1 MLSKQRKSVL
11 LQFLFCFCLL
21 AAQLLPASA
30 TEALAASAI
39 KVKVDGQELS
49 VSQAPAVKN
58 GRMLVPMRDIFE
70 AIGASVTWNKTQKT
84 VAAVQGNTTVLLTIG
99 SKTAKVNQ
107 TSKALDEAVEIISGK
122 TMVPV
127 RFVSETLGAKV
138 IWNGHANTVAVVTPK
153 LVNQKAD
160 LTIAAAA
167 SLTDALNELK
177 ISFNA
182 DYPNYHLTFTFG
194 SSGKLATQIQQGA
207 PADVFLSA
215 SKKDMDT
222 LQNGKLIETN
232 TRVNFAE
239 NRLVLIAPR
248 DTALPVAGFDKIN
261 PDAIKQM
268 ALGNPDSVPAG
279 RYAKETLETV
289 KLWDKL
295 QSKIVFASDVRQV
308 LTYVESGNVDL
319 GAVYTS
325 DALSTDKVK
334 ILAIADPRLHSPIIY
349 PGAIVNTSKAAA
361 AASVFLDY
369 LNSEKA
375 MLILSKHGFYV
386 K

>member
-1 MLSKQRKSVL
+1 MSKQRKSVL
-11 LQFLFCFCLL
+11 FLFLFCLSLL
-21 AAQLLPASA
+21 TAQVLPASA
-30 TEALAASAI
+30 VVAQAAATI
-39 KVKVDGQELS
+39 NVKVDGHHLS
-49 VSQAPAVKN
+49 VSQPPVIKN

-70 AIGASVTWNKTQKT
+70 ALGARVTWNGANKTAT
-84 VAAVQGNTTVLLTIG
+84 AVQGSTTIVLTIG
-99 SKTAKVNQ
+99 QKTAKVNQ
-107 TSKALDEAVEIISGK
+107 SSKVLDEAAQIISGK

-127 RFVSETLGAKV
+127 RFVSETFGAKV
-138 IWNGHANTVAVVTPK
+138 IWNEHARTVAVITPK
-153 LVNQKAD
+153 LANQKAD

-177 ISFNA
+177 TSFNA

-222 LQNGKLIETN
+222 LEASKLITSS

-239 NRLVLIAPR
+239 NRLVLIAPK
-248 DTALPVAGFDKIN
+248 DTKLPVAGFDKIN

-268 ALGNPDSVPAG
+268 AIGNPDSVPAG
-279 RYAKETLETV
+279 RYAKETLTNV
-289 KLWDKL
+289 GLWDKL
-295 QSKIVFASDVRQV
+295 QGKIVFASDVRQV

-334 ILAIADPRLHSPIIY
+334 ILAIADTKWHSPIVY
-349 PGAIVNTSKAAA
+349 PGAVVNTSKF
-361 AASVFLDY
+361 ASEADVFLDY

>member
-1 MLSKQRKSVL
+1 MSKPRKSVL
-11 LQFLFCFCLL
+11 MLFLFCLSLL
-21 AAQLLPASA
+21 AAQIMPAS
-30 TEALAASAI
+30 TEVAQAAAAI
-39 KVKVDGQELS
+39 HVKVDGRHLS
-49 VSQAPAVKN
+49 VSQPPVIQN

-70 AIGASVTWNKTQKT
+70 ALGARVTWNGANKTAT
-84 VAAVQGNTTVLLTIG
+84 AVQGSTTIVLAIG
-99 SKTAKVNQ
+99 QKTAKVNQ
-107 TSKALDEAVEIISGK
+107 SSKALDEAAQVISGK

-127 RFVSETLGAKV
+127 RFVSETFGAKV
-138 IWNGHANTVAVVTPK
+138 IWNEHARTVAVVTPK
-153 LVNQKAD
+153 LANQKAD

-177 ISFNA
+177 TSFNA

-222 LQNGKLIETN
+222 LEASKLIAPS

-239 NRLVLIAPR
+239 NRLVLVAPK
-248 DTALPVAGFDKIN
+248 DTKLPVAGFDKIN

-268 ALGNPDSVPAG
+268 AIGNPDSVPAG
-279 RYAKETLETV
+279 RYAKETLTNV
-289 KLWDKL
+289 GLWDKL

-308 LTYVESGNVDL
+308 LTYVESGNVDV

-334 ILAIADPRLHSPIIY
+334 ILAIADTKWHSPIVY
-349 PGAIVNTSKAAA
+349 PGAVVNTSTF
-361 AASVFLDY
+361 ASEADVFLDY

>member
-1 MLSKQRKSVL
+1 MGKQRRSVFL
-11 LQFLFCFCLL
+11 LFLFCVSLF
-21 AAQLLPASA
+21 AAQLLPVSA
-30 TEALAASAI
+30 GVAQAASAI
-39 KVKVDGQELS
+39 KVKVDGHNL
-49 VSQAPAVKN
+49 AVNQPPVIKN
-58 GRMLVPMRDIFE
+58 GRMLVPMRAIFE
-70 AIGASVTWNKTQKT
+70 ALGARVTWNQANKTAT
-84 VAAVQGNTTVLLTIG
+84 AVQGSTTIVLTIG
-99 SKTAKVNQ
+99 QKTAKVNQ
-107 TSKALDEAVEIISGK
+107 ASKALDEAAQIISGR

-127 RFVSETLGAKV
+127 RFVSESLGAKV

-153 LVNQKAD
+153 LANQKAD

-177 ISFNA
+177 STFNA

-222 LQNGKLIETN
+222 LQTSKLVDTA

-239 NRLVLIAPR
+239 NRLVLIAPN
-248 DTALPVAGFDKIN
+248 DTKLPVAGFDKIN
-261 PDAIKQM
+261 PAAVKQM
-268 ALGNPDSVPAG
+268 ALGNPESVPAG
-279 RYAKETLETV
+279 RYGKETLQSV
-289 KLWDKL
+289 GLWDKL

-325 DALSTDKVK
+325 DALSSDKVK
-334 ILAIADPRLHSPIIY
+334 ILAIADTKWHSPIVY
-349 PGAIVNTSKAAA
+349 PGAVVTTSKAAA
-361 AASVFLDY
+361 EAEVFLDY